1 MYMHVKYAVKGHYH
15 VLLSKY
21 HVILIAFGFTPPVLK
36 SMIYCT
42 PGTQSNCNHY
52 TSDAVH
58 NFVGDFI
65 KGNWAII

>member
-1 MYMHVKYAVKGHYH
+1 MR
-15 VLLSKY
+15 SKY

-42 PGTQSNCNHY
+42 PGTQSNFNHY